1 MIFEITITDALKAL
15 GQTNFMCSGDP
26 TTQAEFEQ
34 MYAPVT
40 GEDEHGSAILDT
52 DPANWSVTWTQVKA
66 KYDELTDAHPLNL
79 LRDQR
84 NKLLTE
90 TDWWELPSQSPMSDT
105 RTAYRQSLRDI
116 TTTYTSI
123 DDVVWPTKPE

>member
-34 MYAPVT
+34 MFTPVT
-40 GEDEHGSAILDT
+40 GEDEFGSAILDT

-66 KYDELTDAHPLNL
+66 KYDELTDAHPLNYL
-79 LRDQR
+79 LKQIGG
-84 NKLLTE
+84 NCQANLL
-90 TDWWELPSQSPMSDT
+90 
-105 RTAYRQSLRDI
+105 
-116 TTTYTSI
+116 
-123 DDVVWPTKPE
+123 